1 MIRRDFFKTSTIAV
15 LGTTLLNSLEPARKL
30 LSPDQERAVGT
41 AKNIIFLV
49 SDGMSTGTLNM
60 ANLAMERMYGRES
73 IWISLYREN
82 KVKRAFMDTAS
93 ANAMVTDS
101 AASSSSWGGG
111 VRVNNGK
118 LNANADGTFN
128 TPILQKF
135 KKAGKKVGC
144 VTTVPITHATP
155 AGFCIVNNSRGDQS
169 EIALQYLPLKFDVM
183 MGGGDKYFNTEKRKD
198 KVDVYGKFE
207 KEGYQ
212 LAKNKSQMLSLNNK
226 KPILGV
232 FDEDA
237 LPFSVDYAHDK
248 ELQNK
253 VPTLAEMTEKAI
265 ELMKDDPNGFVLQ
278 VEGGKVDW
286 AAHSNDSAGL
296 LFDQIAFDL
305 AIEKAISFAEK
316 DKNTLVII
324 TTDHGNGNPGL
335 FGDHNSNKKF
345 DLLQKFKH
353 SNDWILNSV
362 KPNFTTASLIELI
375 NDGQGYTVTTDQ
387 AKNLLSHYQSLDGG
401 GIYNNRKLPFELFG
415 KIQENYTAVAWG
427 SMEHSADYVE
437 LAAYGP
443 GSELMNPF
451 VRNTELHNLMLN
463 AAGVKSNL

>member
-1 MIRRDFFKTSTIAV
+1 MIRRDFFKTSTIAL
-15 LGTTLLNSLEPARKL
+15 LGTSLGSALEPVSQL
-30 LSPDQERAVGT
+30 LSPADEKAVGT

-49 SDGMSTGTLNM
+49 SDGMSNGTLTM
-60 ANLAMERMYGRES
+60 ANLLSERMYGRES
-73 IWISLYREN
+73 KWTSLYREG

-101 AASSSSWGGG
+101 AASASAWGGG

-118 LNANADGTFN
+118 INANADGSFN

-135 KKAGKKVGC
+135 KTAGKKVGC

-155 AGFCIVNNSRGDQS
+155 AGFCITNNSRGDQN
-169 EIALQYLPLKFDVM
+169 EIALQYLPLQFDVM
-183 MGGGDKYFNTEKRKD
+183 MGGGDKYFNGSKRRD
-198 KVDVYGKFE
+198 KVDAYAQFE
-207 KEGYQ
+207 KANYQ
-212 LAKNKSQMLSLNNK
+212 LVKTKAQLLGVNNK

-237 LPFSVDYAHDK
+237 LPFTVDYNHDK
-248 ELQNK
+248 NLQNQ
-253 VPTLAEMTEKAI
+253 VPTLAEMTMKAI
-265 ELMKDDPNGFVLQ
+265 DLMKDHPNGFALQ
-278 VEGGKVDW
+278 IEGGKVDW
-286 AAHSNDSAGL
+286 AAHSNDAPGL
-296 LFDQIAFDL
+296 LFDQIAFEL
-305 AIEKAISFAEK
+305 AVEKVMEFAEK

-335 FGDHNSNKKF
+335 FGGETSDKKF

-353 SNDWILNSV
+353 SNHWVLNNV
-362 KPNFTTASLIELI
+362 KPNFTPATLIELI
-375 NDGQGYTVTTDQ
+375 NEAQGYTVSIEQ
-387 AKNLLSHYQSLDGG
+387 AKSLLAHYEKLDGSG
-401 GIYNNRKLPFELFG
+401 MYNARRLPFELLG
-415 KIQENYTAVAWG
+415 KIQSDYTAIAWG

-443 GSELMNPF
+443 GSELMKPF

-463 AAGVKSNL
+463 AAGVKV

>member
-1 MIRRDFFKTSTIAV
+1 MIRRDFFKTSTIAL
-15 LGTTLLNSLEPARKL
+15 LGTSIGSTLNSASNI
-30 LSPDQERAVGT
+30 LSPIEEKAVGT

-49 SDGMSTGTLNM
+49 SDGMSNGTLTM
-60 ANLAMERMYGRES
+60 ANLLSERMYGRENK
-73 IWISLYREN
+73 WIALYREG

-93 ANAMVTDS
+93 ANALVTDS
-101 AASSSSWGGG
+101 AASASAWGGG

-118 LNANADGTFN
+118 INANADGSFN

-135 KKAGKKVGC
+135 KTAGKKVGC

-155 AGFCIVNNSRGDQS
+155 AGFCISNNSRGDQS
-169 EIALQYLPLKFDVM
+169 EIALQYLPLQFDVM
-183 MGGGDKYFNTEKRKD
+183 MGGGDKYFNASKRRD
-198 KVDVYGKFE
+198 KVDAYAQFE
-207 KEGYQ
+207 KANYQ
-212 LAKNKSQMLSLNNK
+212 LVKTKAQMLAVDHK

-237 LPFSVDYAHDK
+237 LPFTVDYNHDK
-248 ELQNK
+248 NLQNQ
-253 VPTLAEMTEKAI
+253 VPTLAEMTAKAI
-265 ELMKDDPNGFVLQ
+265 DLMKDHPNGFVLQ

-286 AAHSNDSAGL
+286 AAHSNDAPGL
-296 LFDQIAFDL
+296 LFDQIAFEL
-305 AIEKAISFAEK
+305 AVEKAIEFAEK

-335 FGDHNSNKKF
+335 FGDHDSNAKF

-353 SNDWILNSV
+353 SNDWILNQV
-362 KPNFTTASLIELI
+362 KPNFSPATLIELI
-375 NDGQGYTVTTDQ
+375 NDAQGYTLSNEQ
-387 AKNLLSHYQSLDGG
+387 AKSLLAHYEKLDGSG
-401 GIYNNRKLPFELFG
+401 TYNPRKLPFELLG
-415 KIQENYTAVAWG
+415 KIQADYTAIAWG

-463 AAGVKSNL
+463 AAGVKV

>member
-73 IWISLYREN
+73 KWISLYREN

-101 AASSSSWGGG
+101 AASSSAWGGG

-169 EIALQYLPLKFDVM
+169 EIALQYLPLKF
-183 MGGGDKYFNTEKRKD
+183 
-198 KVDVYGKFE
+198 
-207 KEGYQ
+207 
-212 LAKNKSQMLSLNNK
+212 
-226 KPILGV
+226 
-232 FDEDA
+232 
-237 LPFSVDYAHDK
+237 
-248 ELQNK
+248 
-253 VPTLAEMTEKAI
+253 
-265 ELMKDDPNGFVLQ
+265 
-278 VEGGKVDW
+278 
-286 AAHSNDSAGL
+286 
-296 LFDQIAFDL
+296 
-305 AIEKAISFAEK
+305 
-316 DKNTLVII
+316 
-324 TTDHGNGNPGL
+324 
-335 FGDHNSNKKF
+335 
-345 DLLQKFKH
+345 
-353 SNDWILNSV
+353 
-362 KPNFTTASLIELI
+362 
-375 NDGQGYTVTTDQ
+375 
-387 AKNLLSHYQSLDGG
+387 
-401 GIYNNRKLPFELFG
+401 
-415 KIQENYTAVAWG
+415 
-427 SMEHSADYVE
+427 
-437 LAAYGP
+437 
-443 GSELMNPF
+443 
-451 VRNTELHNLMLN
+451 
-463 AAGVKSNL
+463 

>member
-1 MIRRDFFKTSTIAV
+1 MIRRDFFKTSTIAL
-15 LGTTLLNSLEPARKL
+15 LGTTLLNSFGPARKL

-73 IWISLYREN
+73 KWISLYREN

-101 AASSSSWGGG
+101 AASSSAWGGG

-183 MGGGDKYFNTEKRKD
+183 MGGGDKYFSSEKRKD

-212 LAKNKSQMLSLNNK
+212 LAKNKSQMSSLNNK

-237 LPFSVDYAHDK
+237 LPFSVDYLHDK

-286 AAHSNDSAGL
+286 AAHSNDTAGL

-362 KPNFTTASLIELI
+362 QPNFTTASLIELI
-375 NDGQGYTVTTDQ
+375 NDGQGYTVTTEQ
-387 AKNLLSHYQSLDGG
+387 AKNLLSHYQTLDGG
-401 GIYNNRKLPFELFG
+401 GIYNNRKLPFEQFG
-415 KIQENYTAVAWG
+415 KIQGNYTAVAWG

-463 AAGVKSNL
+463 ATGVIK

>member
-1 MIRRDFFKTSTIAV
+1 MIRRDFFKNGTLAI
-15 LGTTLLNSLEPARKL
+15 LGGSILSPLNSIAQVFTSAEEK
-30 LSPDQERAVGT
+30 VIGN
-41 AKNIIFLV
+41 AKNVIFMV

-60 ANLAMERMYGRES
+60 ANLLLERKEGRES
-73 IWISLYREN
+73 KWISLYREN
-82 KVKRAFMDTAS
+82 KVVRAFMDTAS

-101 AASSSSWGGG
+101 AASSSAWGGG

-118 LNANADGTFN
+118 LNVNADGSFN

-155 AGFCIVNNSRGDQS
+155 AGFCITNNSRGDQN

-183 MGGGDKYFNTEKRKD
+183 MGGGHKYFSATKRSD
-198 KVDVYGKFE
+198 KVDVYAKFE
-207 KEGYQ
+207 NAGYQ
-212 LAKNKSQMLSLNNK
+212 IVKNKTQMMGLNAA

-237 LPFSVDYAHDK
+237 LPFSVDYQNDR
-248 ELQNK
+248 ELQDRT
-253 VPTLAEMTEKAI
+253 PTLAEMTTKAI
-265 ELMKDDPNGFVLQ
+265 NLMKDSPNGFVLQ

-286 AAHSNDSAGL
+286 AAHSNDAPGL
-296 LFDQIAFDL
+296 LYDQIAFDL
-305 AIEKAISFAEK
+305 AVEKAIAFAAA
-316 DKNTLVII
+316 DKQTLVII
-324 TTDHGNGNPGL
+324 TTDHGNANPGL
-335 FGDHNSNKKF
+335 FGDHDSDKKF

-353 SNDWILNSV
+353 SNDWVLNNIQ
-362 KPNFTTASLIELI
+362 PNLSTSSLIEMI
-375 NDGQGYTVTTDQ
+375 NAAQGYTIHTEE
-387 AKNLLSHYQSLDGG
+387 AKSLLTHYEKLDGG
-401 GIYNNRKLPFELFG
+401 GIYNNRKLPFELLG
-415 KIQENYTAVAWG
+415 KIQEEYIGIGWG

-443 GSELMNPF
+443 GSTLMKPF

-463 AAGVKSNL
+463 ATGVQV

>member
-1 MIRRDFFKTSTIAV
+1 MIRRDFFKTSTIAL
-15 LGTTLLNSLEPARKL
+15 LGTSIFSGLEPVKRL
-30 LSPDQERAVGT
+30 LSPQQEKVAGT
-41 AKNIIFLV
+41 AKNIIFMV

-60 ANLAMERMYGRES
+60 ANLLTERMYGRES
-73 IWISLYREN
+73 KWISLYRER
-82 KVKRAFMDTAS
+82 KVVRAFMDTAS

-101 AASSSSWGGG
+101 AASSSAWGGG

-135 KKAGKKVGC
+135 KTAGKKVGC

-155 AGFCIVNNSRGDQS
+155 AGFCIVNSSRGDQS
-169 EIALQYLPLKFDVM
+169 EIAMQYLPLKFDVM
-183 MGGGDKYFNTEKRKD
+183 MGGGNKYFSAEKRKD
-198 KVDVYGKFE
+198 KVDVYGQFTKA
-207 KEGYQ
+207 GYQ
-212 LAKNKSQMLSLNNK
+212 LAKNKAEMLALNTN

-248 ELQNK
+248 ELQSK
-253 VPTLAEMTEKAI
+253 IPTLAEMTEKAI
-265 ELMKDDPNGFVLQ
+265 ELMKDSPRGFVLQ

-286 AAHSNDSAGL
+286 AAHSNDSPGL

-305 AIEKAISFAEK
+305 AVEKAIAFAEK

-335 FGDHNSNKKF
+335 FGDHNSDKMF
-345 DLLQKFKH
+345 DLLQTFKC
-353 SNDWILNSV
+353 SNDWILNNV
-362 KPNFTTASLIELI
+362 KPDFTPASLIELI
-375 NDGQGYTVTTDQ
+375 NNAQGYSISTEQ
-387 AKNLLSHYQSLDGG
+387 AKTLLTHYQTLDGG
-401 GIYNNRKLPFELFG
+401 GVYNARKLPFELLG
-415 KIQENYTAVAWG
+415 KIQQDYTAIGWG

-443 GSELMNPF
+443 GSTLMNSF

-463 AAGVKSNL
+463 ATGVKTL